1 MSVVQPGGVMK
12 AFDDLREQV
21 HSYPTPVPYIW
32 VPKGRGKM
40 DAITYRVM
48 NHMIRCNKVKLW
60 HKINEAVSDMIL
72 YGKHT
77 RMVG

>member
-1 MSVVQPGGVMK
+1 
-12 AFDDLREQV
+12 
-21 HSYPTPVPYIW
+21 
-32 VPKGRGKM
+32 M
-40 DAITYRVM
+40 DAIAYRVM